1 MATVSSSLALQDR
14 FTATINK
21 AIQSSNRLLKVMEQI
36 DQKDLDV
43 NLRRQFSAALQAEKA
58 NNAELEKMVKNL
70 NNAGNAADPLADAM
84 SRVKGALL
92 GAGAVYSAQ
101 RVLQLADSM
110 TTTRARLDLVIEGM
124 NEAGTTADQLQ
135 QRIMQSANRSRASYL
150 DTADAIS
157 KMGIMAGDAFGST
170 DELVQFT
177 ELINKQF
184 TIAGA
189 SAEGQ
194 SAAMLQLTQAM
205 SSGVLRGEELNSI
218 FEQAPTIIQ
227 TIADYLGKP
236 IGEIRQMAADGQIT
250 ADVVKNAMLE
260 SANEINKKFES
271 MPYTYAQVWTMV
283 QNIVIDAFQPL
294 LQVIG
299 KGAQFIVDN
308 WSAIEPVFVGAATAV
323 LVFAAALG
331 IQKTV
336 TWLSVAANRALVR
349 SMLENPWMW
358 LAIGIG
364 IIIGLIYDW
373 VQSVGGLQ
381 NAWAIVSDFVLYRVD
396 MVSYGFSWMVSKVL
410 NLFDSFMVGAN
421 KASTRVVNS
430 LDNMSLGASR
440 LSTNF
445 QNFMGDLRAGSL
457 LQLQGLA
464 NGGIDIINDFISTL
478 NKIPGVSIDLI
489 DQMTFGTT
497 AQLENEAA
505 KQQRN
510 AELAAKSNQVQNDID
525 RRNAQL
531 EKNQKWAANN
541 KATRAADLTAQKSQ
555 MEADHATRQAD
566 IAAKKAAAAEEKA
579 SDSLFDMTG
588 GAGGSKLDSIG
599 KVGEVGKISSD
610 VNIAE
615 EDLQLMKDVAEMRY
629 VQNFVTLTPTVA
641 MNAQVSERVDIDELT
656 GRVADVLIEEVAA
669 GAEGVY

>member
-21 AIQSSNRLLKVMEQI
+21 AIQGSNRLLKVMEQI

-157 KMGIMAGDAFGST
+157 KMGIMARDAFGST

-227 TIADYLGKP
+227 TIADYLDVP
-236 IGEIRQMAADGQIT
+236 IGRIRDMAANGEIT
-250 ADVVKNAMLE
+250 AEIVKNAMLS
-260 SANEINKKFES
+260 SADEINRKFES
-271 MPYTYAQVWTMV
+271 MPYTYSQVWTMA
-283 QNIVIDAFQPL
+283 QNILMDSFQPV
-294 LQVIG
+294 LQMIG
-299 KGAQFIVDN
+299 AGAQLIVDN
-308 WSAIEPVFVGAATAV
+308 WGTIEPVFWGLAAAGLAYAV
-323 LVFAAALG
+323 ALG
-331 IQKTV
+331 IQTTA
-336 TWLSVAANRALVR
+336 TWIATGAARTFFATLLTNPLLWIALVIGVVVAA
-349 SMLENPWMW
+349 
-358 LAIGIG
+358 
-364 IIIGLIYDW
+364 IYQW
-373 VQSVGGLQ
+373 VQAVGGLE
-381 NAWAIVSDFVLYRVD
+381 NAWAIAMDYIQYGTDLTAYGI
-396 MVSYGFSWMVSKVL
+396 SYGATWVL
-410 NLFDSFMVGAN
+410 
-421 KASTRVVNS
+421 NS
-430 LDNMSLGASR
+430 LDRMELGAAT

-445 QNFMGDLRAGSL
+445 QNFMGDMRAGAL
-457 LQLQGLA
+457 TQLQELA
-464 NGGIDIINDFISTL
+464 NGGIGIINDFISTL

-489 DQMTFGTT
+489 DQLTFGTI
-497 AQLENEAA
+497 AGLENEAA
-505 KQQRN
+505 KQQRS
-510 AELAAKSNQVQNDID
+510 ADLAAKTQAVNDRISSRD
-525 RRNAQL
+525 TALATQ
-531 EKNQKWAANN
+531 
-541 KATRAADLTAQKSQ
+541 KATLESAHAARRAENAS
-555 MEADHATRQAD
+555 RV
-566 IAAKKAAAAEEKA
+566 AAAAEKAA
-579 SDSLFDMTG
+579 SDSLLSAAG
-588 GAGGSKLDSIG
+588 GAGASQLDSIG
-599 KVGEVGKISSD
+599 KVGEVGKINSD
-610 VNIAE
+610 VNIAD

-656 GRVADVLIEEVAA
+656 GRVADVLIEEGAD

>member
-43 NLRRQFSAALQAEKA
+43 SLQQQFGTALQAEKA

-92 GAGAVYSAQ
+92 GVGAVYSAQ

-227 TIADYLGKP
+227 TIADYLDVP
-236 IGEIRQMAADGQIT
+236 IGRIRDMAANGEIT
-250 ADVVKNAMLE
+250 AEIVKNAMLS
-260 SANEINKKFES
+260 SADEINRKFES
-271 MPYTYAQVWTMV
+271 MPYTYSQVWTMA
-283 QNIVIDAFQPL
+283 QNILMDSFQPV
-294 LQVIG
+294 LQMIG
-299 KGAQFIVDN
+299 AGAQLIVDN
-308 WSAIEPVFVGAATAV
+308 WGTIEPVFWGLAAAGLAYAV
-323 LVFAAALG
+323 ALG
-331 IQKTV
+331 IQTTA
-336 TWLSVAANRALVR
+336 TWIATGAARTFFATLLTNPLLWIALVIGVVVAA
-349 SMLENPWMW
+349 
-358 LAIGIG
+358 
-364 IIIGLIYDW
+364 IYQW
-373 VQSVGGLQ
+373 VQAVGGLE
-381 NAWAIVSDFVLYRVD
+381 NAWAIAMDYIQYGTDLTAYGI
-396 MVSYGFSWMVSKVL
+396 SYGVTWVL
-410 NLFDSFMVGAN
+410 
-421 KASTRVVNS
+421 NS
-430 LDNMSLGASR
+430 LDRMELGAAT

-445 QNFMGDLRAGSL
+445 QNFMGDMRAGAL
-457 LQLQGLA
+457 TQLQELA
-464 NGGIDIINDFISTL
+464 NGGIGIINDFISTL

-489 DQMTFGTT
+489 DQLTFGTI
-497 AQLENEAA
+497 AGLENEAA
-505 KQQRN
+505 KQQRS
-510 AELAAKSNQVQNDID
+510 ADLAAKTQAVNDRISSRD
-525 RRNAQL
+525 TALATQ
-531 EKNQKWAANN
+531 
-541 KATRAADLTAQKSQ
+541 KATLESAHAARRAENAS
-555 MEADHATRQAD
+555 RV
-566 IAAKKAAAAEEKA
+566 AAAAEKAA
-579 SDSLFDMTG
+579 SDSLLSAAG
-588 GAGGSKLDSIG
+588 GAGASQLDSIG
-599 KVGEVGKISSD
+599 KVGEVGKINSD
-610 VNIAE
+610 VNIAD

>member
-21 AIQSSNRLLKVMEQI
+21 AIQGSNRLLKVMEQI

-227 TIADYLGKP
+227 TIADYLDVP
-236 IGEIRQMAADGQIT
+236 IGRIRDMAANGEIT
-250 ADVVKNAMLE
+250 AEIVKNAMLS
-260 SANEINKKFES
+260 SADEINRKFES
-271 MPYTYAQVWTMV
+271 MPYTYSQVWTMA
-283 QNIVIDAFQPL
+283 QNILMDSFQPV
-294 LQVIG
+294 LQMIG
-299 KGAQFIVDN
+299 AGAQLIVDN
-308 WSAIEPVFVGAATAV
+308 WGTIEPVFWGLAAAGLAYAV
-323 LVFAAALG
+323 ALG
-331 IQKTV
+331 IQTTA
-336 TWLSVAANRALVR
+336 TWIATGAARTFFATLMTNPLLWIALVIGVVVAA
-349 SMLENPWMW
+349 
-358 LAIGIG
+358 
-364 IIIGLIYDW
+364 IYQW
-373 VQSVGGLQ
+373 VQAVGGLE
-381 NAWAIVSDFVLYRVD
+381 NAWAIAMDYIQYGTDLTAYGI
-396 MVSYGFSWMVSKVL
+396 SYGATWVL
-410 NLFDSFMVGAN
+410 
-421 KASTRVVNS
+421 NS
-430 LDNMSLGASR
+430 LDRMELGAAT

-445 QNFMGDLRAGSL
+445 QNFMGDMRAGAL
-457 LQLQGLA
+457 TQLQELA
-464 NGGIDIINDFISTL
+464 NGGIGIINDFISTL

-489 DQMTFGTT
+489 DQLTFGTI
-497 AQLENEAA
+497 AGLENEAA
-505 KQQRN
+505 KQQRS
-510 AELAAKSNQVQNDID
+510 ADLAAKTQAVNDRISSRD
-525 RRNAQL
+525 TALATQ
-531 EKNQKWAANN
+531 
-541 KATRAADLTAQKSQ
+541 KATLESAHAARRAENAS
-555 MEADHATRQAD
+555 RV
-566 IAAKKAAAAEEKA
+566 AAAAEKAA
-579 SDSLFDMTG
+579 SDSLLSAAG
-588 GAGGSKLDSIG
+588 GARG
-599 KVGEVGKISSD
+599 KS
-610 VNIAE
+610 A
-615 EDLQLMKDVAEMRY
+615 
-629 VQNFVTLTPTVA
+629 
-641 MNAQVSERVDIDELT
+641 
-656 GRVADVLIEEVAA
+656 
-669 GAEGVY
+669 

>member
-21 AIQSSNRLLKVMEQI
+21 AIQGSNRLLKVMEQI

-227 TIADYLGKP
+227 TIADYLDVP
-236 IGEIRQMAADGQIT
+236 IGRIRDMAANGEIT
-250 ADVVKNAMLE
+250 AEIVKNAMLS
-260 SANEINKKFES
+260 SADEINRKFES
-271 MPYTYAQVWTMV
+271 MPYTYSQVWTMA
-283 QNIVIDAFQPL
+283 QNILMDSFQPV
-294 LQVIG
+294 LQTIG
-299 KGAQFIVDN
+299 AGAQLIVDN
-308 WSAIEPVFVGAATAV
+308 WGTIEPVFWGLAAAGLAYAV
-323 LVFAAALG
+323 ALG
-331 IQKTV
+331 IQTTA
-336 TWLSVAANRALVR
+336 TWIATGAARTFFATLLTNPLLWIALVIGVVVAA
-349 SMLENPWMW
+349 
-358 LAIGIG
+358 
-364 IIIGLIYDW
+364 IYQW
-373 VQSVGGLQ
+373 VQAVGGLE
-381 NAWAIVSDFVLYRVD
+381 NAWAIAMDYIRYGTDLTAYGI
-396 MVSYGFSWMVSKVL
+396 SYGVTWVL
-410 NLFDSFMVGAN
+410 
-421 KASTRVVNS
+421 NS
-430 LDNMSLGASR
+430 LDRMELGAAT

-445 QNFMGDLRAGSL
+445 QNFMGDMRAGAL
-457 LQLQGLA
+457 TQLQELA
-464 NGGIDIINDFISTL
+464 NGGIGIINDFISTL

-489 DQMTFGTT
+489 DQLTFGTI
-497 AQLENEAA
+497 AGLENEAA
-505 KQQRN
+505 KQQRS
-510 AELAAKSNQVQNDID
+510 ADLAAKTQAVNDRISSRD
-525 RRNAQL
+525 TALATQ
-531 EKNQKWAANN
+531 
-541 KATRAADLTAQKSQ
+541 KATLESAHAARRAENAS
-555 MEADHATRQAD
+555 RV
-566 IAAKKAAAAEEKA
+566 AAAAEKAA
-579 SDSLFDMTG
+579 SDSLLSAAG
-588 GAGGSKLDSIG
+588 GAGASQLDSIG
-599 KVGEVGKISSD
+599 KVGEVGKINSD
-610 VNIAE
+610 VNIAD

>member
-21 AIQSSNRLLKVMEQI
+21 AIQGSNRLLKVMEQI

-227 TIADYLGKP
+227 TIADYLDVP
-236 IGEIRQMAADGQIT
+236 IGRIRDMAANGEIT
-250 ADVVKNAMLE
+250 AEIVKNAMLS
-260 SANEINKKFES
+260 SADEINRNFES
-271 MPYTYAQVWTMV
+271 MPYTYSQVWTMA
-283 QNIVIDAFQPL
+283 QNILMDSFQPV
-294 LQVIG
+294 LQMIG
-299 KGAQFIVDN
+299 AGAQLIVDN
-308 WSAIEPVFVGAATAV
+308 WGTIEPVFWGLAAAGLAYAV
-323 LVFAAALG
+323 ALG
-331 IQKTV
+331 IQTTA
-336 TWLSVAANRALVR
+336 TWIATGAARTFFATLLTNPLLWIALVIGVVVAA
-349 SMLENPWMW
+349 
-358 LAIGIG
+358 
-364 IIIGLIYDW
+364 IYQW
-373 VQSVGGLQ
+373 VQAVGGLE
-381 NAWAIVSDFVLYRVD
+381 NAWAIAMDYIRYGTDLTAYGI
-396 MVSYGFSWMVSKVL
+396 SYGVTWVL
-410 NLFDSFMVGAN
+410 
-421 KASTRVVNS
+421 NS
-430 LDNMSLGASR
+430 LDRMELGAAT

-445 QNFMGDLRAGSL
+445 QNFMGDMRAGAL
-457 LQLQGLA
+457 TQLQELA
-464 NGGIDIINDFISTL
+464 NGGIGIINDFISTL

-489 DQMTFGTT
+489 DQLTFGTI
-497 AQLENEAA
+497 AGLENEAA
-505 KQQRN
+505 KQQRS
-510 AELAAKSNQVQNDID
+510 ADLAAKTQAVNDRISSRD
-525 RRNAQL
+525 TALATQ
-531 EKNQKWAANN
+531 
-541 KATRAADLTAQKSQ
+541 KATLESAHAARRAENAS
-555 MEADHATRQAD
+555 RV
-566 IAAKKAAAAEEKA
+566 AAAAEKAA
-579 SDSLFDMTG
+579 SDSLLSAAG
-588 GAGGSKLDSIG
+588 GAGANQLDSIG

-610 VNIAE
+610 VNIAD

>member
-21 AIQSSNRLLKVMEQI
+21 AIQGSNRLLKVMEQI

-227 TIADYLGKP
+227 TIADYLDVP
-236 IGEIRQMAADGQIT
+236 IGRIRDMAANGEIT
-250 ADVVKNAMLE
+250 AEIVKNAMLS
-260 SANEINKKFES
+260 SADEISRKFES
-271 MPYTYAQVWTMV
+271 MPYTYSQVWTMA
-283 QNIVIDAFQPL
+283 QNILMDSFQPV
-294 LQVIG
+294 LQMIG
-299 KGAQFIVDN
+299 AGAQLIVDN
-308 WSAIEPVFVGAATAV
+308 WGTIEPVFWGLAAAGLAYAV
-323 LVFAAALG
+323 ALG
-331 IQKTV
+331 IQTTA
-336 TWLSVAANRALVR
+336 TWIATGAARTFFATLLTNPLLWIALVIGVVVAA
-349 SMLENPWMW
+349 
-358 LAIGIG
+358 
-364 IIIGLIYDW
+364 IYQW
-373 VQSVGGLQ
+373 VQAVGGLE
-381 NAWAIVSDFVLYRVD
+381 NAWAIAMDYIQYGTDLTAYKI
-396 MVSYGFSWMVSKVL
+396 SYGVTWVL
-410 NLFDSFMVGAN
+410 
-421 KASTRVVNS
+421 NS
-430 LDNMSLGASR
+430 LDRMELGAAT

-445 QNFMGDLRAGSL
+445 QNFMGDMRAGAL
-457 LQLQGLA
+457 TQLQELA
-464 NGGIDIINDFISTL
+464 NGGIGIINDFISTL

-489 DQMTFGTT
+489 DQLTFGTI
-497 AQLENEAA
+497 AGLENEAA
-505 KQQRN
+505 KQQRS
-510 AELAAKSNQVQNDID
+510 ADLAAKTQAVNDRISSRD
-525 RRNAQL
+525 TALATQ
-531 EKNQKWAANN
+531 
-541 KATRAADLTAQKSQ
+541 KATLESAHAARRAENAS
-555 MEADHATRQAD
+555 RV
-566 IAAKKAAAAEEKA
+566 AAAAEKAA
-579 SDSLFDMTG
+579 SDSLLSAAG
-588 GAGGSKLDSIG
+588 GAGASQIDSIG
-599 KVGEVGKISSD
+599 KVGEVGKINSD
-610 VNIAE
+610 VNIAD

>member
-21 AIQSSNRLLKVMEQI
+21 AIQGSNRLLKVMEQI

-227 TIADYLGKP
+227 TIADYLDVP
-236 IGEIRQMAADGQIT
+236 IGRIRDMAANGEIT
-250 ADVVKNAMLE
+250 AEIVKNAMLS
-260 SANEINKKFES
+260 SADEINRKFES
-271 MPYTYAQVWTMV
+271 MPYTYSQVWTMA
-283 QNIVIDAFQPL
+283 QNILMDSFQPV
-294 LQVIG
+294 LQMIG
-299 KGAQFIVDN
+299 AGAQLIVDN
-308 WSAIEPVFVGAATAV
+308 WGTIEPVFWGLAAAGLAYAV
-323 LVFAAALG
+323 ALG
-331 IQKTV
+331 IQTTA
-336 TWLSVAANRALVR
+336 TWIATGAARTFFATLLTNPLLWIALVIGVVVAA
-349 SMLENPWMW
+349 
-358 LAIGIG
+358 
-364 IIIGLIYDW
+364 IYQW
-373 VQSVGGLQ
+373 VQAVGGLE
-381 NAWAIVSDFVLYRVD
+381 NAWAIAMDYIQYGTDLTAYGI
-396 MVSYGFSWMVSKVL
+396 SYGVTWVL
-410 NLFDSFMVGAN
+410 
-421 KASTRVVNS
+421 NS
-430 LDNMSLGASR
+430 LDRMELGAAT

-445 QNFMGDLRAGSL
+445 QNFMGDMRAGAL
-457 LQLQGLA
+457 TQLQELA
-464 NGGIDIINDFISTL
+464 NGGIGIINDFISTL

-489 DQMTFGTT
+489 DQLTFGTI
-497 AQLENEAA
+497 AGLENEAA
-505 KQQRN
+505 KQQRR
-510 AELAAKSNQVQNDID
+510 ADLAAKTQAVNDRISSRD
-525 RRNAQL
+525 TALATQ
-531 EKNQKWAANN
+531 
-541 KATRAADLTAQKSQ
+541 KATLESAHAARRAENAS
-555 MEADHATRQAD
+555 RV
-566 IAAKKAAAAEEKA
+566 AAAAEKAA
-579 SDSLFDMTG
+579 SDSLLSAAG
-588 GAGGSKLDSIG
+588 GAGASQLDSIG
-599 KVGEVGKISSD
+599 KVGEVGKINSD
-610 VNIAE
+610 VNIAD

>member
-283 QNIVIDAFQPL
+283 QNILIDAFQPL

-308 WSAIEPVFVGAATAV
+308 WSAIEPVSVGAATAV

-396 MVSYGFSWMVSKVL
+396 MVSYGFSWMVSKIL

>member
-21 AIQSSNRLLKVMEQI
+21 AIQGSNRLLKVMEQI

-227 TIADYLGKP
+227 TIADYLDVP
-236 IGEIRQMAADGQIT
+236 IGRIRDMAANGEVT
-250 ADVVKNAMLE
+250 AEIVKNAMLS
-260 SANEINKKFES
+260 SADEINRKFES
-271 MPYTYAQVWTMV
+271 MPYTYSQVWTMA
-283 QNIVIDAFQPL
+283 QNILMDSFQPV
-294 LQVIG
+294 LQMIG
-299 KGAQFIVDN
+299 AGAQLIVDN
-308 WSAIEPVFVGAATAV
+308 WGTIEPVFWGLAAAV
-323 LVFAAALG
+323 LTYAAALG
-331 IQKTV
+331 IQTTA
-336 TWLSVAANRALVR
+336 TWIATGAARTFFATLLTNPLLWIALVIGVVVAA
-349 SMLENPWMW
+349 
-358 LAIGIG
+358 
-364 IIIGLIYDW
+364 IYQW
-373 VQSVGGLQ
+373 VQAVGGLE
-381 NAWAIVSDFVLYRVD
+381 NAWAIAMDYIQYGTDLTAYGI
-396 MVSYGFSWMVSKVL
+396 SYGVTWVL
-410 NLFDSFMVGAN
+410 
-421 KASTRVVNS
+421 NS
-430 LDNMSLGASR
+430 LDRMELGAAT

-445 QNFMGDLRAGSL
+445 QNFMGDMRAGAL
-457 LQLQGLA
+457 TQLQELA
-464 NGGIDIINDFISTL
+464 NGGIGIINDFISTL

-489 DQMTFGTT
+489 DQLTFGTI
-497 AQLENEAA
+497 AGLENEAA
-505 KQQRN
+505 KQRRS
-510 AELAAKSNQVQNDID
+510 ADLAAKTQAVNDRISSRD
-525 RRNAQL
+525 TALATQ
-531 EKNQKWAANN
+531 
-541 KATRAADLTAQKSQ
+541 KATLESAHAARRAENAS
-555 MEADHATRQAD
+555 RV
-566 IAAKKAAAAEEKA
+566 AAAAEKAA
-579 SDSLFDMTG
+579 SDSLLSAAG
-588 GAGGSKLDSIG
+588 GAGANQLDSIG

>member
-43 NLRRQFSAALQAEKA
+43 SLQQQFGTALQAEKA

-70 NNAGNAADPLADAM
+70 SDAGKSADPLADAM

-124 NEAGTTADQLQ
+124 NEAGTTAEQLQ

-227 TIADYLGKP
+227 TIADYLDVP
-236 IGEIRQMAADGQIT
+236 IGRIRDMAANGEIT
-250 ADVVKNAMLE
+250 AEIVKNAMLS
-260 SANEINKKFES
+260 SADEINRKFES
-271 MPYTYAQVWTMV
+271 MPYTYSQVWTMA
-283 QNIVIDAFQPL
+283 QNILMDSFQPV
-294 LQVIG
+294 LQMIG
-299 KGAQFIVDN
+299 AGAQLIVDN
-308 WSAIEPVFVGAATAV
+308 WGTIEPVFWGLAAAGLAYAV
-323 LVFAAALG
+323 ALG
-331 IQKTV
+331 IQTTA
-336 TWLSVAANRALVR
+336 TWIATGAARTFFATLLTNPLLWIALVIGVVVT
-349 SMLENPWMW
+349 
-358 LAIGIG
+358 AI
-364 IIIGLIYDW
+364 YQW
-373 VQSVGGLQ
+373 VQAVGGLE
-381 NAWAIVSDFVLYRVD
+381 NAWAIAMDYIQYGTDLTAYGI
-396 MVSYGFSWMVSKVL
+396 SYGVTWVL
-410 NLFDSFMVGAN
+410 
-421 KASTRVVNS
+421 NS
-430 LDNMSLGASR
+430 LDRMELGAAT

-445 QNFMGDLRAGSL
+445 QNFMGDMRAGAL
-457 LQLQGLA
+457 TQLQELA
-464 NGGIDIINDFISTL
+464 NGGIGIINDFISTL

-489 DQMTFGTT
+489 DQLTFGTI
-497 AQLENEAA
+497 AGLENEAA
-505 KQQRN
+505 KQQRS
-510 AELAAKSNQVQNDID
+510 ADLAAKTQAVNDRISSRD
-525 RRNAQL
+525 TALATQ
-531 EKNQKWAANN
+531 
-541 KATRAADLTAQKSQ
+541 KATLESAHAARRAENAS
-555 MEADHATRQAD
+555 RV
-566 IAAKKAAAAEEKA
+566 AAAAEKAA
-579 SDSLFDMTG
+579 SDSLLFAAG
-588 GAGGSKLDSIG
+588 GAGANQLDSIG
-599 KVGEVGKISSD
+599 KVGEVGKINSD
-610 VNIAE
+610 VNIAD

-629 VQNFVTLTPTVA
+629 VQNFVTLTPTVV

-656 GRVADVLIEEVAA
+656 GRVADALIEEVAA

>member
-227 TIADYLGKP
+227 TIADYLDVP
-236 IGEIRQMAADGQIT
+236 IGRIRDMAANGEIT
-250 ADVVKNAMLE
+250 AEIVKNAMLS
-260 SANEINKKFES
+260 SADEINRKFES
-271 MPYTYAQVWTMV
+271 MPYTYSQVWTMA
-283 QNIVIDAFQPL
+283 QNILMDSFQPV
-294 LQVIG
+294 LQMIG
-299 KGAQFIVDN
+299 AGAQLIVDN
-308 WSAIEPVFVGAATAV
+308 WGTIEPVFWGLAAAGLAYAV
-323 LVFAAALG
+323 ALG
-331 IQKTV
+331 IQTTA
-336 TWLSVAANRALVR
+336 TWIATGAARTFFATLLTNPLLWIALVIGVVVAA
-349 SMLENPWMW
+349 
-358 LAIGIG
+358 
-364 IIIGLIYDW
+364 IYQW
-373 VQSVGGLQ
+373 VQAVGGLE
-381 NAWAIVSDFVLYRVD
+381 NAWAIAMDYIRYGTDLTAYGI
-396 MVSYGFSWMVSKVL
+396 SYGVTWVL
-410 NLFDSFMVGAN
+410 
-421 KASTRVVNS
+421 NS
-430 LDNMSLGASR
+430 LDRMELGAAT

-445 QNFMGDLRAGSL
+445 QNFMGDMRAGAL
-457 LQLQGLA
+457 TQLQELA
-464 NGGIDIINDFISTL
+464 NGGIGIINDFISTL

-489 DQMTFGTT
+489 DQLTFGTI
-497 AQLENEAA
+497 AGLENEAA
-505 KQQRN
+505 KQQRS
-510 AELAAKSNQVQNDID
+510 ADLAAKTQAVNDRISSRD
-525 RRNAQL
+525 TALATQ
-531 EKNQKWAANN
+531 
-541 KATRAADLTAQKSQ
+541 KATLESAHAARRAENAS
-555 MEADHATRQAD
+555 RV
-566 IAAKKAAAAEEKA
+566 AAAAEKAA
-579 SDSLFDMTG
+579 SDSLLSAAG
-588 GAGGSKLDSIG
+588 GAGASQLDSIG

-610 VNIAE
+610 VNIAD

>member
-21 AIQSSNRLLKVMEQI
+21 AIQGSNRLLKVMEQI

-227 TIADYLGKP
+227 TIADYLDVP
-236 IGEIRQMAADGQIT
+236 IGRIRDMAANGEIT
-250 ADVVKNAMLE
+250 AAIVKNAMLS
-260 SANEINKKFES
+260 SADEINRKFES
-271 MPYTYAQVWTMV
+271 MPYTYSQVWTMA
-283 QNIVIDAFQPL
+283 QNILMDSFQPV
-294 LQVIG
+294 LQMIG
-299 KGAQFIVDN
+299 AGAQLIVDN
-308 WSAIEPVFVGAATAV
+308 WGTIEPVFWGLAAAGLAYAV
-323 LVFAAALG
+323 ALG
-331 IQKTV
+331 IQTTA
-336 TWLSVAANRALVR
+336 TWIATGAARTFFTTLLTNPLLWIALVIGVVVAA
-349 SMLENPWMW
+349 
-358 LAIGIG
+358 
-364 IIIGLIYDW
+364 IYQW
-373 VQSVGGLQ
+373 VQAVGGLE
-381 NAWAIVSDFVLYRVD
+381 NAWAIAMDYIRYGTDLTAYGI
-396 MVSYGFSWMVSKVL
+396 SYGVTWVL
-410 NLFDSFMVGAN
+410 
-421 KASTRVVNS
+421 NS
-430 LDNMSLGASR
+430 LDRMELGAAT

-445 QNFMGDLRAGSL
+445 QNFMGDMRAGAL
-457 LQLQGLA
+457 TQLQELA
-464 NGGIDIINDFISTL
+464 NGGIGIINDFISTL

-489 DQMTFGTT
+489 DQLTFGTI
-497 AQLENEAA
+497 AGLENEAA
-505 KQQRN
+505 KQQRS
-510 AELAAKSNQVQNDID
+510 ADLAARTQAVNDRISSRD
-525 RRNAQL
+525 TALATQ
-531 EKNQKWAANN
+531 
-541 KATRAADLTAQKSQ
+541 KATLESAHAARRAENAS
-555 MEADHATRQAD
+555 RV
-566 IAAKKAAAAEEKA
+566 AAAAEKAA
-579 SDSLFDMTG
+579 SDSLLSAAG
-588 GAGGSKLDSIG
+588 GAGASQLDSIG
-599 KVGEVGKISSD
+599 KVGEVGKINSD
-610 VNIAE
+610 VNIAD

>member
-21 AIQSSNRLLKVMEQI
+21 AIQGSNRLLKVMEQI

-101 RVLQLADSM
+101 RVFQLADSM

-227 TIADYLGKP
+227 TIADYLDVP
-236 IGEIRQMAADGQIT
+236 IGRIRDMAANGEIT
-250 ADVVKNAMLE
+250 AEIVKNAMLS
-260 SANEINKKFES
+260 SADEINRKFES
-271 MPYTYAQVWTMV
+271 MPYTYSQVWTMA
-283 QNIVIDAFQPL
+283 QNILMDSFQPV
-294 LQVIG
+294 LQMIG
-299 KGAQFIVDN
+299 AGAQLIVDN
-308 WSAIEPVFVGAATAV
+308 WGTIEPVFWGLAAAGLAYAV
-323 LVFAAALG
+323 ALG
-331 IQKTV
+331 IQTTA
-336 TWLSVAANRALVR
+336 TWIATGAARTFFTTLLTNPLLWIALVIGVVVAA
-349 SMLENPWMW
+349 
-358 LAIGIG
+358 
-364 IIIGLIYDW
+364 IYQW
-373 VQSVGGLQ
+373 VQAVGGLE
-381 NAWAIVSDFVLYRVD
+381 NAWAIAMDYIQYGTDLTAYGI
-396 MVSYGFSWMVSKVL
+396 SYGVTWVL
-410 NLFDSFMVGAN
+410 
-421 KASTRVVNS
+421 NS
-430 LDNMSLGASR
+430 LDRMELGAAT

-445 QNFMGDLRAGSL
+445 QNFMGDMRAGAL
-457 LQLQGLA
+457 TQLQELA
-464 NGGIDIINDFISTL
+464 NGGIGIINDFISTL

-489 DQMTFGTT
+489 DQLTFGTI
-497 AQLENEAA
+497 AGLENEAA
-505 KQQRN
+505 KQQRS
-510 AELAAKSNQVQNDID
+510 ADLAAKTQAVNDRISSRD
-525 RRNAQL
+525 TALATQ
-531 EKNQKWAANN
+531 
-541 KATRAADLTAQKSQ
+541 KATLESAHAARRAENAS
-555 MEADHATRQAD
+555 RV
-566 IAAKKAAAAEEKA
+566 AAAAEKAA
-579 SDSLFDMTG
+579 SDSLLSAAG
-588 GAGGSKLDSIG
+588 SAGASQIDSIG

-610 VNIAE
+610 VNIAD

>member
-21 AIQSSNRLLKVMEQI
+21 AIQGSNRLLKVMEQI

-70 NNAGNAADPLADAM
+70 NNAGKSADPLADAM

-227 TIADYLGKP
+227 TIADYLDAP
-236 IGEIRQMAADGQIT
+236 IGRIRDMAANGEIT
-250 ADVVKNAMLE
+250 AEIVKNAMLS
-260 SANEINKKFES
+260 SADEINRKFES
-271 MPYTYAQVWTMV
+271 MPYTYSQVWTMA
-283 QNIVIDAFQPL
+283 QNILMDSFQPV
-294 LQVIG
+294 LQMIG
-299 KGAQFIVDN
+299 AGAQLIVDN
-308 WSAIEPVFVGAATAV
+308 WGTIEPVFWGLAAAV
-323 LVFAAALG
+323 LTYAAALG
-331 IQKTV
+331 VQTAA
-336 TWLSVAANRALVR
+336 TWLASDACVSFFTTLAT
-349 SMLENPWMW
+349 NPFFWISI
-358 LAIGIG
+358 L
-364 IIIGLIYDW
+364 IGLLVYKIYEW
-373 VQSVGGLQ
+373 VQAVGGLE
-381 NAWAIVSDFVLYRVD
+381 NAWAIAMDYIRYGTDLTAYGI
-396 MVSYGFSWMVSKVL
+396 SYGVTWVL
-410 NLFDSFMVGAN
+410 
-421 KASTRVVNS
+421 NS
-430 LDNMSLGASR
+430 LDRMELGAAT

-445 QNFMGDLRAGSL
+445 QNFMGDMRAGAL
-457 LQLQGLA
+457 TQLQELA
-464 NGGIDIINDFISTL
+464 NGGIGIINDFISTL

-489 DQMTFGTT
+489 DQLTFGTI
-497 AQLENEAA
+497 AGLENEAA
-505 KQQRN
+505 KQQRS
-510 AELAAKSNQVQNDID
+510 ADLAAKTQAVNDRISSRD
-525 RRNAQL
+525 TALATQ
-531 EKNQKWAANN
+531 
-541 KATRAADLTAQKSQ
+541 KATLESAHAARRAENAS
-555 MEADHATRQAD
+555 RV
-566 IAAKKAAAAEEKA
+566 AAAAEKAA
-579 SDSLFDMTG
+579 SDSLLSAAG
-588 GAGGSKLDSIG
+588 GAGASQLDSIG
-599 KVGEVGKISSD
+599 KVGEVGKINSD
-610 VNIAE
+610 VNIAD

-656 GRVADVLIEEVAA
+656 GRVADALIEEVAA

>member
-43 NLRRQFSAALQAEKA
+43 SLQQQFGTALQAEKA

-70 NNAGNAADPLADAM
+70 SNAGKSADPLADAM

-227 TIADYLGKP
+227 TIADYLDVP
-236 IGEIRQMAADGQIT
+236 IGRIRDMAANGEIT
-250 ADVVKNAMLE
+250 AEIVKNAMLS
-260 SANEINKKFES
+260 SADEINRKFES
-271 MPYTYAQVWTMV
+271 MPYTYSQVWTMA
-283 QNIVIDAFQPL
+283 QNILMDSFQPV
-294 LQVIG
+294 LQMIG
-299 KGAQFIVDN
+299 AGAQLIVDN
-308 WSAIEPVFVGAATAV
+308 WGTIEPVFWGLAAAV
-323 LVFAAALG
+323 LTYAAALG
-331 IQKTV
+331 VQTAA
-336 TWLSVAANRALVR
+336 TWLASDACVSFFTTLAT
-349 SMLENPWMW
+349 NPFFWISI
-358 LAIGIG
+358 L
-364 IIIGLIYDW
+364 IGLLVYKIYEW
-373 VQSVGGLQ
+373 VQAVGGLE
-381 NAWAIVSDFVLYRVD
+381 NAWAIAMDYIRYGTDLTAYGI
-396 MVSYGFSWMVSKVL
+396 SYGVTWVL
-410 NLFDSFMVGAN
+410 
-421 KASTRVVNS
+421 NS
-430 LDNMSLGASR
+430 LDRMELGAAT

-445 QNFMGDLRAGSL
+445 QNFMGDMRAGAL
-457 LQLQGLA
+457 TQLQELA
-464 NGGIDIINDFISTL
+464 NGGIGIINDFISTL

-489 DQMTFGTT
+489 DQLTFGTI
-497 AQLENEAA
+497 AGLENEAA
-505 KQQRN
+505 KQQRS
-510 AELAAKSNQVQNDID
+510 ADLAAKTQAVNDRISSRD
-525 RRNAQL
+525 TALATQ
-531 EKNQKWAANN
+531 
-541 KATRAADLTAQKSQ
+541 KATLESAHAARRAENAS
-555 MEADHATRQAD
+555 RV
-566 IAAKKAAAAEEKA
+566 AAAAEKAA
-579 SDSLFDMTG
+579 SDSLLSAAG
-588 GAGGSKLDSIG
+588 GAGASQIDSIG
-599 KVGEVGKISSD
+599 KVGEVGKINSD
-610 VNIAE
+610 VNIAD

>member
-21 AIQSSNRLLKVMEQI
+21 AIQGSNRLLKVMEQI

-227 TIADYLGKP
+227 TIADYLDVP
-236 IGEIRQMAADGQIT
+236 IGRIRDMAANGEIT
-250 ADVVKNAMLE
+250 AEIVKNAMLS
-260 SANEINKKFES
+260 SADEINRKFES
-271 MPYTYAQVWTMV
+271 MPYTYSQVWTMA
-283 QNIVIDAFQPL
+283 QNILMDSFQPV
-294 LQVIG
+294 LQMIG
-299 KGAQFIVDN
+299 AGAQLIVDN
-308 WSAIEPVFVGAATAV
+308 WGTIEPVFWGLAAAGLAYAV
-323 LVFAAALG
+323 ALG
-331 IQKTV
+331 IQTTA
-336 TWLSVAANRALVR
+336 TWIATGAARTFFATLLTNPLLWIALVIGVVAA
-349 SMLENPWMW
+349 
-358 LAIGIG
+358 AI
-364 IIIGLIYDW
+364 YQW
-373 VQSVGGLQ
+373 VQAVGGLE
-381 NAWAIVSDFVLYRVD
+381 NAWAIAMDYIRYGTDLTAYGI
-396 MVSYGFSWMVSKVL
+396 SYGVTWVL
-410 NLFDSFMVGAN
+410 
-421 KASTRVVNS
+421 NS
-430 LDNMSLGASR
+430 LDRMELGAAT

-445 QNFMGDLRAGSL
+445 QNFMGDMRAGAL
-457 LQLQGLA
+457 TQLQELA
-464 NGGIDIINDFISTL
+464 NGGIGIINDFISTL

-489 DQMTFGTT
+489 DQLTFGTI
-497 AQLENEAA
+497 AGLENEAA
-505 KQQRN
+505 KQQRS
-510 AELAAKSNQVQNDID
+510 ADLAAKTQAVNDRISSRD
-525 RRNAQL
+525 TALATQ
-531 EKNQKWAANN
+531 
-541 KATRAADLTAQKSQ
+541 KATLESAHAARRAENAS
-555 MEADHATRQAD
+555 RV
-566 IAAKKAAAAEEKA
+566 AAAAEKAA
-579 SDSLFDMTG
+579 SDSLLSAAG
-588 GAGGSKLDSIG
+588 GAGANQLDSIG
-599 KVGEVGKISSD
+599 KVGEVGKINSD
-610 VNIAE
+610 VNIAD

>member
-21 AIQSSNRLLKVMEQI
+21 AIQGSNRLLKVMEQI

-227 TIADYLGKP
+227 TIADYLDVP
-236 IGEIRQMAADGQIT
+236 IGRIRDMAANGEIT
-250 ADVVKNAMLE
+250 AEIVKNAMLS
-260 SANEINKKFES
+260 SADEINRKFES
-271 MPYTYAQVWTMV
+271 MPYTYSQVWTMA
-283 QNIVIDAFQPL
+283 QNILMDSFQPVL
-294 LQVIG
+294 RMIG
-299 KGAQFIVDN
+299 AGAQLIVDN
-308 WSAIEPVFVGAATAV
+308 WGTIEPVFWGLAAAGLAYAV
-323 LVFAAALG
+323 ALG
-331 IQKTV
+331 IQTTA
-336 TWLSVAANRALVR
+336 TWIATGAARTFFATLLTNPLLWIALVIGVVVAA
-349 SMLENPWMW
+349 
-358 LAIGIG
+358 
-364 IIIGLIYDW
+364 IYQW
-373 VQSVGGLQ
+373 VQAVGGLE
-381 NAWAIVSDFVLYRVD
+381 NAWAIAMDYIQYGTDLTAYGI
-396 MVSYGFSWMVSKVL
+396 SYGVTWVL
-410 NLFDSFMVGAN
+410 
-421 KASTRVVNS
+421 NS
-430 LDNMSLGASR
+430 LDRMELGAAT

-445 QNFMGDLRAGSL
+445 QNFMGDMRAGAL
-457 LQLQGLA
+457 TQLQELA
-464 NGGIDIINDFISTL
+464 NGGIGIINDFISTL

-489 DQMTFGTT
+489 DQLTFGTI
-497 AQLENEAA
+497 AGLENEAA
-505 KQQRN
+505 KQQRS
-510 AELAAKSNQVQNDID
+510 ADLAAKTQAVNDRISSRD
-525 RRNAQL
+525 TALATQ
-531 EKNQKWAANN
+531 
-541 KATRAADLTAQKSQ
+541 KATLESAHAARRAENAS
-555 MEADHATRQAD
+555 RV
-566 IAAKKAAAAEEKA
+566 AAAAEKAA
-579 SDSLFDMTG
+579 SDSLLSAAG
-588 GAGGSKLDSIG
+588 GAGANQLDSIG
-599 KVGEVGKISSD
+599 KVGEVGKINSD
-610 VNIAE
+610 VNIAD

>member
-43 NLRRQFSAALQAEKA
+43 SLQQQFGTALQAEKA

-227 TIADYLGKP
+227 TIADYLDVP
-236 IGEIRQMAADGQIT
+236 IGRIRDMAANGEIT
-250 ADVVKNAMLE
+250 AEIVKNAMLS
-260 SANEINKKFES
+260 SADEINRKFES
-271 MPYTYAQVWTMV
+271 MPYTYSQVWTMA
-283 QNIVIDAFQPL
+283 QNILMDSFQPV
-294 LQVIG
+294 LQMIG
-299 KGAQFIVDN
+299 AGAQLIVDN
-308 WSAIEPVFVGAATAV
+308 WGTIEPVFWGLAVAV
-323 LVFAAALG
+323 LTYAAALG
-331 IQKTV
+331 VQTAA
-336 TWLSVAANRALVR
+336 TWLASDACVSFFTTLAT
-349 SMLENPWMW
+349 NPFFWISI
-358 LAIGIG
+358 L
-364 IIIGLIYDW
+364 IGLLVYKIYEW
-373 VQSVGGLQ
+373 VQAVGGLE
-381 NAWAIVSDFVLYRVD
+381 NAWAIAMDYIRYGTDLTAYGI
-396 MVSYGFSWMVSKVL
+396 SYGVTWVL
-410 NLFDSFMVGAN
+410 
-421 KASTRVVNS
+421 NS
-430 LDNMSLGASR
+430 LDRMELGAAT

-445 QNFMGDLRAGSL
+445 QNFMGDMRAGAL
-457 LQLQGLA
+457 TQLQELA
-464 NGGIDIINDFISTL
+464 NGGIGIINDFISTL

-489 DQMTFGTT
+489 DQLTFGTI
-497 AQLENEAA
+497 AGLENEAA
-505 KQQRN
+505 KQQRS
-510 AELAAKSNQVQNDID
+510 ADLAAKTQAVNDRISSRD
-525 RRNAQL
+525 TALATQ
-531 EKNQKWAANN
+531 
-541 KATRAADLTAQKSQ
+541 KATLESAHAARRAENAS
-555 MEADHATRQAD
+555 RV
-566 IAAKKAAAAEEKA
+566 AAAAEKAA
-579 SDSLFDMTG
+579 SDSLLSAAG
-588 GAGGSKLDSIG
+588 GAGASQLDSIG
-599 KVGEVGKISSD
+599 KVGEVGKINSD
-610 VNIAE
+610 VNIAD

-641 MNAQVSERVDIDELT
+641 MNTQVSERVDIDELT
-656 GRVADVLIEEVAA
+656 GRVADALIEEVAA

>member
-21 AIQSSNRLLKVMEQI
+21 AIQGSSRLLKVMEQI

-227 TIADYLGKP
+227 TIADYLDVP
-236 IGEIRQMAADGQIT
+236 IGRIRDMAANGEIT
-250 ADVVKNAMLE
+250 AEIVKNAMLS
-260 SANEINKKFES
+260 SADEINRKFES
-271 MPYTYAQVWTMV
+271 MPYTYSQVWTMA
-283 QNIVIDAFQPL
+283 QNILMDSFQPV
-294 LQVIG
+294 LQMIG
-299 KGAQFIVDN
+299 AGAQLIVDN
-308 WSAIEPVFVGAATAV
+308 WGTIEPVFWGLAAAGLAYAV
-323 LVFAAALG
+323 ALG
-331 IQKTV
+331 IQTTA
-336 TWLSVAANRALVR
+336 TWIATGAARTFFATLLTNPLLWIALVIGVVVAA
-349 SMLENPWMW
+349 
-358 LAIGIG
+358 
-364 IIIGLIYDW
+364 IYQW
-373 VQSVGGLQ
+373 VQAVGGLE
-381 NAWAIVSDFVLYRVD
+381 NAWAIAMDYIQYGTDLTAYGI
-396 MVSYGFSWMVSKVL
+396 SYGVTWVL
-410 NLFDSFMVGAN
+410 
-421 KASTRVVNS
+421 NS
-430 LDNMSLGASR
+430 LDRMELGAAT

-445 QNFMGDLRAGSL
+445 QNFMGDMRAGAL
-457 LQLQGLA
+457 TQLQELA
-464 NGGIDIINDFISTL
+464 NGGIGIINDFISTL

-489 DQMTFGTT
+489 DQLTFGTI
-497 AQLENEAA
+497 AGLENEAA
-505 KQQRN
+505 KQQRS
-510 AELAAKSNQVQNDID
+510 ADLAAKTQAVNDRISSRD
-525 RRNAQL
+525 TALATQKTTLESAHAARRAENAS
-531 EKNQKWAANN
+531 
-541 KATRAADLTAQKSQ
+541 RV
-555 MEADHATRQAD
+555 
-566 IAAKKAAAAEEKA
+566 AAAAEKAA
-579 SDSLFDMTG
+579 SDSLLSAAG
-588 GAGGSKLDSIG
+588 GAGASQLDSIG
-599 KVGEVGKISSD
+599 KVGEVGKINSD
-610 VNIAE
+610 VNIAD

>member
-21 AIQSSNRLLKVMEQI
+21 AIQGSNRLLKVMEQI

-227 TIADYLGKP
+227 TIADYLDVP
-236 IGEIRQMAADGQIT
+236 IGRIRDMAANGEIT
-250 ADVVKNAMLE
+250 AAIVKNAMLS
-260 SANEINKKFES
+260 SADEINRKFES
-271 MPYTYAQVWTMV
+271 MPYTYSQVWTMA
-283 QNIVIDAFQPL
+283 QNILMDSFQPVL
-294 LQVIG
+294 RMIG
-299 KGAQFIVDN
+299 AGAQLIVDN
-308 WSAIEPVFVGAATAV
+308 WGTIEPVFWGLAAAGLAYAV
-323 LVFAAALG
+323 ALG
-331 IQKTV
+331 IQTTA
-336 TWLSVAANRALVR
+336 TWIATGAARTFFTTLLTNPLLWIALVIGVVVAA
-349 SMLENPWMW
+349 
-358 LAIGIG
+358 
-364 IIIGLIYDW
+364 IYQW
-373 VQSVGGLQ
+373 VQAVGGLE
-381 NAWAIVSDFVLYRVD
+381 NAWAIAMDYIRYGTDLTAYGI
-396 MVSYGFSWMVSKVL
+396 SYGVTWVL
-410 NLFDSFMVGAN
+410 
-421 KASTRVVNS
+421 NS
-430 LDNMSLGASR
+430 LDRMELGAAT

-445 QNFMGDLRAGSL
+445 QNFMGDMRAGAL
-457 LQLQGLA
+457 TQLQELA
-464 NGGIDIINDFISTL
+464 NGGIGIINDFISTF

-489 DQMTFGTT
+489 DQLTFGTI
-497 AQLENEAA
+497 AGLENEAA
-505 KQQRN
+505 KQQRS
-510 AELAAKSNQVQNDID
+510 ADLAARTQAVNDRISSRD
-525 RRNAQL
+525 TALATQ
-531 EKNQKWAANN
+531 
-541 KATRAADLTAQKSQ
+541 KATLESAHAARRAENASRVAS
-555 MEADHATRQAD
+555 
-566 IAAKKAAAAEEKA
+566 AAEKAA
-579 SDSLFDMTG
+579 SDSLLSAAG
-588 GAGGSKLDSIG
+588 GAGTNQLDSIG

-610 VNIAE
+610 VNIAD

-656 GRVADVLIEEVAA
+656 GRVADALIEEVAA

>member
-43 NLRRQFSAALQAEKA
+43 SLQQQFGTALQAEKA

-227 TIADYLGKP
+227 TIADYLDVP
-236 IGEIRQMAADGQIT
+236 IGRIRDMAANGEIT
-250 ADVVKNAMLE
+250 AEIVKNAMLS
-260 SANEINKKFES
+260 SADEINRKFES
-271 MPYTYAQVWTMV
+271 MPYTYSQVWTMA
-283 QNIVIDAFQPL
+283 QNILMDSFQPV
-294 LQVIG
+294 LQMIG
-299 KGAQFIVDN
+299 AGAQLIVDN
-308 WSAIEPVFVGAATAV
+308 WGTIEPVFWGLAAAV
-323 LVFAAALG
+323 LTYAAALG
-331 IQKTV
+331 VQTAA
-336 TWLSVAANRALVR
+336 TWLASDACVSFFTTLAT
-349 SMLENPWMW
+349 NPFFWISI
-358 LAIGIG
+358 L
-364 IIIGLIYDW
+364 IGLLVYKIYEW
-373 VQSVGGLQ
+373 VQAVGGLE
-381 NAWAIVSDFVLYRVD
+381 NAWAIAMDYIRYGTDLTAYGI
-396 MVSYGFSWMVSKVL
+396 SYGVTWVL
-410 NLFDSFMVGAN
+410 
-421 KASTRVVNS
+421 NS
-430 LDNMSLGASR
+430 LDRMELGAAT

-445 QNFMGDLRAGSL
+445 QNFMGDMRAGAL
-457 LQLQGLA
+457 TQLQELA
-464 NGGIDIINDFISTL
+464 NGGIGIINDFISTL

-489 DQMTFGTT
+489 DQLTFGTI
-497 AQLENEAA
+497 AGLENEAA
-505 KQQRN
+505 KQQRS
-510 AELAAKSNQVQNDID
+510 ADLAAKTQAVNDRISSRD
-525 RRNAQL
+525 TALATQ
-531 EKNQKWAANN
+531 
-541 KATRAADLTAQKSQ
+541 KATLESAHAARRAENAS
-555 MEADHATRQAD
+555 RV
-566 IAAKKAAAAEEKA
+566 AAAAEKAA
-579 SDSLFDMTG
+579 SDSLLSAAG
-588 GAGGSKLDSIG
+588 GAGASQLDSIG
-599 KVGEVGKISSD
+599 KVGEVGKINSD
-610 VNIAE
+610 VNIAD

-656 GRVADVLIEEVAA
+656 GRVADALIEEVAA

>member
-43 NLRRQFSAALQAEKA
+43 SLQQQFGTALQAEKA
-58 NNAELEKMVKNL
+58 NNAELEKMVRNL

-92 GAGAVYSAQ
+92 GAGAIYSAQ

-170 DELVQFT
+170 GELVQFT

-227 TIADYLGKP
+227 TIADYLDVP
-236 IGEIRQMAADGQIT
+236 IGRIRDMAANGEIT
-250 ADVVKNAMLE
+250 AEIVKNAMLS
-260 SANEINKKFES
+260 SADEINRKFES
-271 MPYTYAQVWTMV
+271 MPYTYSQVWTMA
-283 QNIVIDAFQPL
+283 QNILMDSFQPV
-294 LQVIG
+294 LQMIG
-299 KGAQFIVDN
+299 AGAQLIVDN
-308 WSAIEPVFVGAATAV
+308 WGTIEPVFWGLAAAGLAYAV
-323 LVFAAALG
+323 ALG
-331 IQKTV
+331 IQTTA
-336 TWLSVAANRALVR
+336 TWIATGAARTFFATLLTNPLLWIALVIGVVVAA
-349 SMLENPWMW
+349 
-358 LAIGIG
+358 
-364 IIIGLIYDW
+364 IYQW
-373 VQSVGGLQ
+373 VQAVGGLE
-381 NAWAIVSDFVLYRVD
+381 NAWAIAMDYIRYGTDLTAYGI
-396 MVSYGFSWMVSKVL
+396 SYGVTWVL
-410 NLFDSFMVGAN
+410 
-421 KASTRVVNS
+421 NS
-430 LDNMSLGASR
+430 LDRMELGAAT

-445 QNFMGDLRAGSL
+445 QNFMGDMRAGAL
-457 LQLQGLA
+457 TQLQELA
-464 NGGIDIINDFISTL
+464 NGGIGIINDFISTL

-489 DQMTFGTT
+489 DQLTFGTI
-497 AQLENEAA
+497 AGLENEAA
-505 KQQRN
+505 KQQRS
-510 AELAAKSNQVQNDID
+510 ADLAAKTQAVNDRISSRD
-525 RRNAQL
+525 TALATQ
-531 EKNQKWAANN
+531 
-541 KATRAADLTAQKSQ
+541 KATLESAHAARRAENASRVAV
-555 MEADHATRQAD
+555 
-566 IAAKKAAAAEEKA
+566 AAEKAA
-579 SDSLFDMTG
+579 SDSLLSAAG
-588 GAGGSKLDSIG
+588 GAGASQLDSIG
-599 KVGEVGKISSD
+599 KVGEVGKINSD
-610 VNIAE
+610 VNIAD

>member
-21 AIQSSNRLLKVMEQI
+21 AIQGSNRLLKVMEQI

-227 TIADYLGKP
+227 TIADYLDVP
-236 IGEIRQMAADGQIT
+236 IGRIRDMAANGEIT
-250 ADVVKNAMLE
+250 AEIVKNAMLS
-260 SANEINKKFES
+260 SADEINRKFES
-271 MPYTYAQVWTMV
+271 MPYTYSQVWTMA
-283 QNIVIDAFQPL
+283 QNILMDSFQPV
-294 LQVIG
+294 LQMIG
-299 KGAQFIVDN
+299 AGAQLIVDN
-308 WSAIEPVFVGAATAV
+308 WGTIEPVFWGLAAAGLAYAV
-323 LVFAAALG
+323 ALG
-331 IQKTV
+331 IQTTA
-336 TWLSVAANRALVR
+336 TWIATGAARTFFATLLTNPLLWIALVIGVVVAA
-349 SMLENPWMW
+349 
-358 LAIGIG
+358 
-364 IIIGLIYDW
+364 IYQW
-373 VQSVGGLQ
+373 VQAVGGLE
-381 NAWAIVSDFVLYRVD
+381 NAWAIAMDYIQYGTDLTAYGI
-396 MVSYGFSWMVSKVL
+396 SYGVTWVL
-410 NLFDSFMVGAN
+410 
-421 KASTRVVNS
+421 NS
-430 LDNMSLGASR
+430 LDRMELGAAT

-445 QNFMGDLRAGSL
+445 QNFMGDMRAGAL
-457 LQLQGLA
+457 TQLQELA
-464 NGGIDIINDFISTL
+464 NGGIGIINDFISTL

-489 DQMTFGTT
+489 DQLTFGTI
-497 AQLENEAA
+497 AGLENEAV
-505 KQQRN
+505 KQQRS
-510 AELAAKSNQVQNDID
+510 ADLAAKTQAVNDRISSRD
-525 RRNAQL
+525 TALATQ
-531 EKNQKWAANN
+531 
-541 KATRAADLTAQKSQ
+541 KATLESAHAARRAENAS
-555 MEADHATRQAD
+555 RV
-566 IAAKKAAAAEEKA
+566 AAAAEKAA
-579 SDSLFDMTG
+579 SDSLLSAAG
-588 GAGGSKLDSIG
+588 GAGASQLDSIG
-599 KVGEVGKISSD
+599 KVGEVGKINSD
-610 VNIAE
+610 VNIAD

-656 GRVADVLIEEVAA
+656 GRVADALIEEVAA

>member
-21 AIQSSNRLLKVMEQI
+21 AIQGSNRLLKVMEQI

-227 TIADYLGKP
+227 TIADYLDVP
-236 IGEIRQMAADGQIT
+236 IGRIRDMAANGEIT
-250 ADVVKNAMLE
+250 AEIVKNAMLS
-260 SANEINKKFES
+260 SADEINRKFES
-271 MPYTYAQVWTMV
+271 MPYTYSQVWTMA
-283 QNIVIDAFQPL
+283 QNILMDSFQPV
-294 LQVIG
+294 LQMIG
-299 KGAQFIVDN
+299 AGAQLIVDN
-308 WSAIEPVFVGAATAV
+308 WGTIEPVFWGLAAAGLAYAV
-323 LVFAAALG
+323 ALG
-331 IQKTV
+331 IQTTA
-336 TWLSVAANRALVR
+336 TWIATGAARTFFATLLTNPLLWVALVIGVVVAA
-349 SMLENPWMW
+349 
-358 LAIGIG
+358 
-364 IIIGLIYDW
+364 IYQW
-373 VQSVGGLQ
+373 VQAVGGLE
-381 NAWAIVSDFVLYRVD
+381 NAWAIAMDYIQYGTDLTAYGI
-396 MVSYGFSWMVSKVL
+396 SYGVTWVL
-410 NLFDSFMVGAN
+410 
-421 KASTRVVNS
+421 NS
-430 LDNMSLGASR
+430 LDRMGLGAAT

-445 QNFMGDLRAGSL
+445 QNFMGDMRAGAL
-457 LQLQGLA
+457 TQLQELA
-464 NGGIDIINDFISTL
+464 NGGIGIINDFISTL

-489 DQMTFGTT
+489 DQLTFGTI
-497 AQLENEAA
+497 AGLENEAA
-505 KQQRN
+505 KQQRS
-510 AELAAKSNQVQNDID
+510 ADLAAKTQAVGD
-525 RRNAQL
+525 RISSRDTALATQ
-531 EKNQKWAANN
+531 
-541 KATRAADLTAQKSQ
+541 KATLESAHAARRAENAS
-555 MEADHATRQAD
+555 RV
-566 IAAKKAAAAEEKA
+566 AAAAEKAA
-579 SDSLFDMTG
+579 SDSLLSAAG
-588 GAGGSKLDSIG
+588 GAGASQLDSIG
-599 KVGEVGKISSD
+599 KVGEVGKINSD
-610 VNIAE
+610 VNIAD

>member
-43 NLRRQFSAALQAEKA
+43 SLQQQFGTALQAEKA

-227 TIADYLGKP
+227 TIADYLDVP
-236 IGEIRQMAADGQIT
+236 IGRIRDMAANGEIT
-250 ADVVKNAMLE
+250 AEIVKNAMLS
-260 SANEINKKFES
+260 SADEINRKFES
-271 MPYTYAQVWTMV
+271 MPYTYSQVWTMA
-283 QNIVIDAFQPL
+283 QNILMDSFQPV
-294 LQVIG
+294 LQMIG
-299 KGAQFIVDN
+299 AGAQLIVDN
-308 WSAIEPVFVGAATAV
+308 WGTIEPVFWGLAAAGLAYAV
-323 LVFAAALG
+323 ALG
-331 IQKTV
+331 IQTTA
-336 TWLSVAANRALVR
+336 TWIATGAARSFFATLLTNPLLWIALVIGVVVAA
-349 SMLENPWMW
+349 
-358 LAIGIG
+358 
-364 IIIGLIYDW
+364 IYQW
-373 VQSVGGLQ
+373 VQAVGGLE
-381 NAWAIVSDFVLYRVD
+381 NAWAIAMDYIQYGTDLTAYGI
-396 MVSYGFSWMVSKVL
+396 SYGVTWVL
-410 NLFDSFMVGAN
+410 
-421 KASTRVVNS
+421 NS
-430 LDNMSLGASR
+430 LDRMELGAAT
-440 LSTNF
+440 LTTNF
-445 QNFMGDLRAGSL
+445 QNFMGDMRAGAL
-457 LQLQGLA
+457 TQLQELA
-464 NGGIDIINDFISTL
+464 NGGIGIINDFISTL

-489 DQMTFGTT
+489 DQLTFGTI
-497 AQLENEAA
+497 AGLENEAA
-505 KQQRN
+505 KQQRS
-510 AELAAKSNQVQNDID
+510 ADLAAKTQAVNDRISSRD
-525 RRNAQL
+525 TALATQ
-531 EKNQKWAANN
+531 
-541 KATRAADLTAQKSQ
+541 KATLESAHAARRAENAS
-555 MEADHATRQAD
+555 RV
-566 IAAKKAAAAEEKA
+566 AAAAEKAA
-579 SDSLFDMTG
+579 SDSLLSAAG
-588 GAGGSKLDSIG
+588 GAGANQLDSIG

-610 VNIAE
+610 VNIAD

>member
-21 AIQSSNRLLKVMEQI
+21 AIQGSNRLLKVMEQI

-227 TIADYLGKP
+227 TIADYLDVP
-236 IGEIRQMAADGQIT
+236 IGRIRDMAANGEIT
-250 ADVVKNAMLE
+250 AEIVKNAMLS
-260 SANEINKKFES
+260 SADEINRKFES
-271 MPYTYAQVWTMV
+271 MPYTYSQVWTMA
-283 QNIVIDAFQPL
+283 QNILMDSFQPV
-294 LQVIG
+294 LQMIG
-299 KGAQFIVDN
+299 AGAQLIVDN
-308 WSAIEPVFVGAATAV
+308 WGTIEPVFWGLAVAV
-323 LVFAAALG
+323 LTYAAALG
-331 IQKTV
+331 VQTAA
-336 TWLSVAANRALVR
+336 TWLASDACVSFFTTLAT
-349 SMLENPWMW
+349 NPFFWISI
-358 LAIGIG
+358 L
-364 IIIGLIYDW
+364 IGLLVYKIYEW
-373 VQSVGGLQ
+373 VQAVGGLE
-381 NAWAIVSDFVLYRVD
+381 NAWAIAMDYIQYGTDLTAYGI
-396 MVSYGFSWMVSKVL
+396 SYGVTWVL
-410 NLFDSFMVGAN
+410 
-421 KASTRVVNS
+421 NS
-430 LDNMSLGASR
+430 LDRMELGAAT

-445 QNFMGDLRAGSL
+445 QNFMGDMRAGAL
-457 LQLQGLA
+457 TQLQELA
-464 NGGIDIINDFISTL
+464 NGGIGIINDFISTL

-489 DQMTFGTT
+489 DQLTFGTI
-497 AQLENEAA
+497 AGLENEAA
-505 KQQRN
+505 KQQRS
-510 AELAAKSNQVQNDID
+510 ADLAAKTQAVNDRISSRD
-525 RRNAQL
+525 TALATQ
-531 EKNQKWAANN
+531 
-541 KATRAADLTAQKSQ
+541 KATLESAHAARRAENAS
-555 MEADHATRQAD
+555 RV
-566 IAAKKAAAAEEKA
+566 AAAAEKAA
-579 SDSLFDMTG
+579 SDSLLSAAG
-588 GAGGSKLDSIG
+588 GAGASQLDSIG
-599 KVGEVGKISSD
+599 KVGEVGKINSD
-610 VNIAE
+610 VNIAD

>member
-43 NLRRQFSAALQAEKA
+43 SLQQQFGTALQAEKA
-58 NNAELEKMVKNL
+58 NNAELEKMVRNL

-227 TIADYLGKP
+227 TIADYLDVP
-236 IGEIRQMAADGQIT
+236 IGRIRDMAANGEIT
-250 ADVVKNAMLE
+250 AEIVKNAMLS
-260 SANEINKKFES
+260 SADEINRKFES
-271 MPYTYAQVWTMV
+271 MPYTYSQVWTMA
-283 QNIVIDAFQPL
+283 QNILMDSFQPV
-294 LQVIG
+294 LQMIG
-299 KGAQFIVDN
+299 AGAQLIVDN
-308 WSAIEPVFVGAATAV
+308 WGTIEPVFWGLAAAGLAYAV
-323 LVFAAALG
+323 ALG
-331 IQKTV
+331 IQTTA
-336 TWLSVAANRALVR
+336 TWIATGAARTFFATLLTNPLLWIALVIGVVVAA
-349 SMLENPWMW
+349 
-358 LAIGIG
+358 
-364 IIIGLIYDW
+364 IYQW
-373 VQSVGGLQ
+373 VQAVGGLE
-381 NAWAIVSDFVLYRVD
+381 NAWAIAMDYIQYGTDLTAYGI
-396 MVSYGFSWMVSKVL
+396 SYGVTWVL
-410 NLFDSFMVGAN
+410 
-421 KASTRVVNS
+421 NS
-430 LDNMSLGASR
+430 LDRMELGAAT

-445 QNFMGDLRAGSL
+445 QNFMGDMRAGAL
-457 LQLQGLA
+457 TQLQELA
-464 NGGIDIINDFISTL
+464 NGGIGIINDFISTL

-489 DQMTFGTT
+489 DQLTFGTI
-497 AQLENEAA
+497 AGLENEAV
-505 KQQRN
+505 KQQRS
-510 AELAAKSNQVQNDID
+510 ADLAAKTQAVNDRISSRD
-525 RRNAQL
+525 TALATQ
-531 EKNQKWAANN
+531 
-541 KATRAADLTAQKSQ
+541 KATLESAHAARRAENAS
-555 MEADHATRQAD
+555 RV
-566 IAAKKAAAAEEKA
+566 AAAAEKAA
-579 SDSLFDMTG
+579 SDSLLSAAG
-588 GAGGSKLDSIG
+588 GAGASQLDSIG
-599 KVGEVGKISSD
+599 KVGEVGKINSD
-610 VNIAE
+610 VNIAD

-656 GRVADVLIEEVAA
+656 GRVADALIEEVAA

>member
-227 TIADYLGKP
+227 TIADYLDVP
-236 IGEIRQMAADGQIT
+236 IGRIRDMAANGEIT
-250 ADVVKNAMLE
+250 AEIVKNAMLS
-260 SANEINKKFES
+260 SADEINRKFES
-271 MPYTYAQVWTMV
+271 MPYTYSQVWTMA
-283 QNIVIDAFQPL
+283 QNILMDSFQPV
-294 LQVIG
+294 LQMIG
-299 KGAQFIVDN
+299 AGAQLIVDN
-308 WSAIEPVFVGAATAV
+308 WGTIEPVFWGLAAAGLAYAV
-323 LVFAAALG
+323 ALG
-331 IQKTV
+331 IQTTA
-336 TWLSVAANRALVR
+336 TWIATGAARTFFATLLTNPLLWIALVIGVVVAA
-349 SMLENPWMW
+349 
-358 LAIGIG
+358 
-364 IIIGLIYDW
+364 IYQW
-373 VQSVGGLQ
+373 VQAVGGLE
-381 NAWAIVSDFVLYRVD
+381 NAWAIAMDYIQYGTDLTAYGI
-396 MVSYGFSWMVSKVL
+396 SYGVTWVL
-410 NLFDSFMVGAN
+410 
-421 KASTRVVNS
+421 NS
-430 LDNMSLGASR
+430 LDRMELGAAT

-445 QNFMGDLRAGSL
+445 QNFMGDMRAGAL
-457 LQLQGLA
+457 TQLQELA
-464 NGGIDIINDFISTL
+464 NGGIGIINDFISTL

-489 DQMTFGTT
+489 DQLTFGTI
-497 AQLENEAA
+497 AGLENEAA
-505 KQQRN
+505 KQQRS
-510 AELAAKSNQVQNDID
+510 ADLAAKTQAVNDRISSRD
-525 RRNAQL
+525 TALATQ
-531 EKNQKWAANN
+531 
-541 KATRAADLTAQKSQ
+541 KATLESAHAARRAENAS
-555 MEADHATRQAD
+555 RV
-566 IAAKKAAAAEEKA
+566 AAAAEKAA
-579 SDSLFDMTG
+579 SDSLLSAAG
-588 GAGGSKLDSIG
+588 GAGANQLDSIG

-610 VNIAE
+610 VNIAD

>member
-43 NLRRQFSAALQAEKA
+43 SLQQQFGTALQAEKA

-227 TIADYLGKP
+227 TIADYLDVP
-236 IGEIRQMAADGQIT
+236 IGRIRDMAANGEIT
-250 ADVVKNAMLE
+250 AEIVKNAMLS
-260 SANEINKKFES
+260 SADEINRKFES
-271 MPYTYAQVWTMV
+271 MPYTYSQVWTMA
-283 QNIVIDAFQPL
+283 QNILMDSFQPVL
-294 LQVIG
+294 RMIG
-299 KGAQFIVDN
+299 AGAQLIVDN
-308 WSAIEPVFVGAATAV
+308 WGTIEPVFWGLAAAGLAYAV
-323 LVFAAALG
+323 ALG
-331 IQKTV
+331 IQTTA
-336 TWLSVAANRALVR
+336 TWIATGAARTFFATLLTNPLLWIALVIGVVVAA
-349 SMLENPWMW
+349 
-358 LAIGIG
+358 
-364 IIIGLIYDW
+364 IYQW
-373 VQSVGGLQ
+373 VQAVGGLE
-381 NAWAIVSDFVLYRVD
+381 NAWAIAMDYIRYGTDLTAYGI
-396 MVSYGFSWMVSKVL
+396 SYGVTWVL
-410 NLFDSFMVGAN
+410 
-421 KASTRVVNS
+421 NS
-430 LDNMSLGASR
+430 LDRMELGAAT

-445 QNFMGDLRAGSL
+445 QNFMGDMRAGAL
-457 LQLQGLA
+457 TQLQELA
-464 NGGIDIINDFISTL
+464 NGGIGIINDFISTL

-489 DQMTFGTT
+489 DQLTFGTI
-497 AQLENEAA
+497 AGLENEAA
-505 KQQRN
+505 KQQRS
-510 AELAAKSNQVQNDID
+510 ADLAAKTQAVNDRISSRD
-525 RRNAQL
+525 TALATQ
-531 EKNQKWAANN
+531 
-541 KATRAADLTAQKSQ
+541 KATLESAHAARRAENAS
-555 MEADHATRQAD
+555 RV
-566 IAAKKAAAAEEKA
+566 AAAAEKAA
-579 SDSLFDMTG
+579 SDSLLSAAG
-588 GAGGSKLDSIG
+588 GAGASQLDSIG
-599 KVGEVGKISSD
+599 KVGEVGKINSD
-610 VNIAE
+610 VNIAD

-656 GRVADVLIEEVAA
+656 GRVADALIEEVAA

>member
-21 AIQSSNRLLKVMEQI
+21 AIQGSNRLLKVMEQI

-58 NNAELEKMVKNL
+58 NNAELEKMVRNL

-227 TIADYLGKP
+227 TIADYLDVP
-236 IGEIRQMAADGQIT
+236 IGRIRDMAANGEIT
-250 ADVVKNAMLE
+250 AEIVKNAMLS
-260 SANEINKKFES
+260 SADEINRKFES
-271 MPYTYAQVWTMV
+271 MPYTYSQVWTMA
-283 QNIVIDAFQPL
+283 QNILMDSFQPV
-294 LQVIG
+294 LQMIG
-299 KGAQFIVDN
+299 AGAQLIVDN
-308 WSAIEPVFVGAATAV
+308 WGTIEPVFWGLAAAGLAYAV
-323 LVFAAALG
+323 ALG
-331 IQKTV
+331 IQTTA
-336 TWLSVAANRALVR
+336 TWIATGAARTFFATLLTNPLLWIALVIGVVVAA
-349 SMLENPWMW
+349 
-358 LAIGIG
+358 
-364 IIIGLIYDW
+364 IYQW
-373 VQSVGGLQ
+373 VQAVGGLE
-381 NAWAIVSDFVLYRVD
+381 NAWDIAMDYIQYGTDLTAYGI
-396 MVSYGFSWMVSKVL
+396 SYGVTWVL
-410 NLFDSFMVGAN
+410 
-421 KASTRVVNS
+421 NS
-430 LDNMSLGASR
+430 LDRMELGAAT

-445 QNFMGDLRAGSL
+445 QNFMGDMRAGAL
-457 LQLQGLA
+457 TQLQELA
-464 NGGIDIINDFISTL
+464 NGGIGIINDFISTL

-489 DQMTFGTT
+489 DQLTFGTI
-497 AQLENEAA
+497 AGLENEAA
-505 KQQRN
+505 KQQRS
-510 AELAAKSNQVQNDID
+510 ADLAAKTQAVNDRISSRD
-525 RRNAQL
+525 TALATQ
-531 EKNQKWAANN
+531 
-541 KATRAADLTAQKSQ
+541 KATLESAHAARRAENAS
-555 MEADHATRQAD
+555 RV
-566 IAAKKAAAAEEKA
+566 AAAAEKAA
-579 SDSLFDMTG
+579 SDSLLSAAG
-588 GAGGSKLDSIG
+588 GAGANQLDSIG
-599 KVGEVGKISSD
+599 KVGEVGKINSD
-610 VNIAE
+610 VNIAD

>member
-101 RVLQLADSM
+101 WVLQLADSM

-283 QNIVIDAFQPL
+283 QNILIDAFQPL

-308 WSAIEPVFVGAATAV
+308 WSAIEPVSVGAATAV

-396 MVSYGFSWMVSKVL
+396 MVSYGFSWMVSKIL

>member
-21 AIQSSNRLLKVMEQI
+21 AIQGSNRLLKVMEQI

-227 TIADYLGKP
+227 TIADYLDVP
-236 IGEIRQMAADGQIT
+236 IGRIRDMAANGEIT
-250 ADVVKNAMLE
+250 AAIVKNAMLS
-260 SANEINKKFES
+260 SADEINRKFES
-271 MPYTYAQVWTMV
+271 MPYTYSQVWTMA
-283 QNIVIDAFQPL
+283 QNILMDSFQPV
-294 LQVIG
+294 LQMIG
-299 KGAQFIVDN
+299 AGAQLIVDN
-308 WSAIEPVFVGAATAV
+308 WGTIEPVFWGLAAAGLAYAV
-323 LVFAAALG
+323 ALG
-331 IQKTV
+331 IQTTA
-336 TWLSVAANRALVR
+336 TWIATGAARTFFTTLLTNPLLWIALVIGVVVAA
-349 SMLENPWMW
+349 
-358 LAIGIG
+358 
-364 IIIGLIYDW
+364 IYQW
-373 VQSVGGLQ
+373 VQAVGGLE
-381 NAWAIVSDFVLYRVD
+381 NAWAIAMDYIRYGTDLTAYGI
-396 MVSYGFSWMVSKVL
+396 SYGVTWVL
-410 NLFDSFMVGAN
+410 
-421 KASTRVVNS
+421 NS
-430 LDNMSLGASR
+430 LDRMELGAAT

-445 QNFMGDLRAGSL
+445 QNFMGDMRAGAL
-457 LQLQGLA
+457 TQLQELA
-464 NGGIDIINDFISTL
+464 NGGIGIINDFISTL

-489 DQMTFGTT
+489 DQLTFGTI
-497 AQLENEAA
+497 AGLENEAA
-505 KQQRN
+505 KQQRS
-510 AELAAKSNQVQNDID
+510 ADLAARTQAVNDRISSRD
-525 RRNAQL
+525 TALATQ
-531 EKNQKWAANN
+531 
-541 KATRAADLTAQKSQ
+541 KATLESAHAARRAENAS
-555 MEADHATRQAD
+555 RV
-566 IAAKKAAAAEEKA
+566 AAAAEKAA
-579 SDSLFDMTG
+579 SDSLLSAAG
-588 GAGGSKLDSIG
+588 GAGANQLDSIG

-610 VNIAE
+610 VNIAD

>member
-43 NLRRQFSAALQAEKA
+43 SLQQQFGTALQAEKA

-227 TIADYLGKP
+227 TIADYLDVP
-236 IGEIRQMAADGQIT
+236 IGRIRDMAANGEIT
-250 ADVVKNAMLE
+250 AEIVKNAMLS
-260 SANEINKKFES
+260 SADEINRKFES
-271 MPYTYAQVWTMV
+271 MPYTYSQVWTMA
-283 QNIVIDAFQPL
+283 QNILMDSFQPVL
-294 LQVIG
+294 RMIG
-299 KGAQFIVDN
+299 AGAQLIVDN
-308 WSAIEPVFVGAATAV
+308 WGTIEPVFWGLAAAS
-323 LVFAAALG
+323 LAYAAALG
-331 IQKTV
+331 IQTTA
-336 TWLSVAANRALVR
+336 TWIATGAARTFFATLLTNPLLWIALVIGVVVAA
-349 SMLENPWMW
+349 
-358 LAIGIG
+358 
-364 IIIGLIYDW
+364 IYQW
-373 VQSVGGLQ
+373 VQAVGGLE
-381 NAWAIVSDFVLYRVD
+381 NAWAIAMDYIRYGTDLTAYGI
-396 MVSYGFSWMVSKVL
+396 SYGVTWVL
-410 NLFDSFMVGAN
+410 
-421 KASTRVVNS
+421 NS
-430 LDNMSLGASR
+430 LDRMELGAAT

-445 QNFMGDLRAGSL
+445 QNFMGDMRAGAL
-457 LQLQGLA
+457 TQLQELA
-464 NGGIDIINDFISTL
+464 NGGIGIINDFISTL

-489 DQMTFGTT
+489 DQLTFGTI
-497 AQLENEAA
+497 AGLENEAA
-505 KQQRN
+505 KQQRS
-510 AELAAKSNQVQNDID
+510 ADLAAKTQAVNDRISSRD
-525 RRNAQL
+525 TALATQ
-531 EKNQKWAANN
+531 
-541 KATRAADLTAQKSQ
+541 KATLNRRTLP
-555 MEADHATRQAD
+555 
-566 IAAKKAAAAEEKA
+566 
-579 SDSLFDMTG
+579 
-588 GAGGSKLDSIG
+588 AGRRMPPG
-599 KVGEVGKISSD
+599 
-610 VNIAE
+610 
-615 EDLQLMKDVAEMRY
+615 
-629 VQNFVTLTPTVA
+629 
-641 MNAQVSERVDIDELT
+641 
-656 GRVADVLIEEVAA
+656 
-669 GAEGVY
+669 

>member
-21 AIQSSNRLLKVMEQI
+21 AIQGSNRLLKVMEQI

-58 NNAELEKMVKNL
+58 NNAELEKMVRNL

-227 TIADYLGKP
+227 TIADYLDVP
-236 IGEIRQMAADGQIT
+236 IGRIQRRDHGGDCQ
-250 ADVVKNAMLE
+250 KCH
-260 SANEINKKFES
+260 
-271 MPYTYAQVWTMV
+271 
-283 QNIVIDAFQPL
+283 
-294 LQVIG
+294 
-299 KGAQFIVDN
+299 
-308 WSAIEPVFVGAATAV
+308 AV
-323 LVFAAALG
+323 L
-331 IQKTV
+331 
-336 TWLSVAANRALVR
+336 
-349 SMLENPWMW
+349 
-358 LAIGIG
+358 
-364 IIIGLIYDW
+364 
-373 VQSVGGLQ
+373 GG
-381 NAWAIVSDFVLYRVD
+381 R
-396 MVSYGFSWMVSKVL
+396 
-410 NLFDSFMVGAN
+410 
-421 KASTRVVNS
+421 
-430 LDNMSLGASR
+430 
-440 LSTNF
+440 
-445 QNFMGDLRAGSL
+445 
-457 LQLQGLA
+457 
-464 NGGIDIINDFISTL
+464 
-478 NKIPGVSIDLI
+478 
-489 DQMTFGTT
+489 DQP
-497 AQLENEAA
+497 E
-505 KQQRN
+505 
-510 AELAAKSNQVQNDID
+510 I
-525 RRNAQL
+525 
-531 EKNQKWAANN
+531 
-541 KATRAADLTAQKSQ
+541 
-555 MEADHATRQAD
+555 
-566 IAAKKAAAAEEKA
+566 
-579 SDSLFDMTG
+579 
-588 GAGGSKLDSIG
+588 
-599 KVGEVGKISSD
+599 
-610 VNIAE
+610 
-615 EDLQLMKDVAEMRY
+615 
-629 VQNFVTLTPTVA
+629 
-641 MNAQVSERVDIDELT
+641 
-656 GRVADVLIEEVAA
+656 
-669 GAEGVY
+669 